1 MSSASEPRRAEAP
14 VEGAVALALVGLIAG
29 ILADDVVVGLVV
41 FLLALLVYLVYRILR
56 AVELIAAKL

>member
-14 VEGAVALALVGLIAG
+14 VEVAVGLALVGLIAG